1 MLLLLFLSRHYVII
15 IIINKSREYARKK
28 KKSVRSSISTRIVVA
43 VTIIAIV
50 RTLVDDEEEKEARED
65 ENIEA
70 RMCARASTRS
80 EETSRVGRG
89 TSQSRGRKYDG
100 VMVVW
105 RTRSCNEGIV
115 CRGERS
121 FPRRTI
127 TGPLCDRTCGL
138 LLGSVTRGIYR
149 VFQNRNECPSNFS
162 QSHSRRLFPRRGR
175 RRTSRHLFPLTRVAD
190 TRAASLSVFKLKRS
204 CPQA

>member
-15 IIINKSREYARKK
+15 SNSREYARARKK
-28 KKSVRSSISTRIVVA
+28 KKSARSSISTRIVVA
-43 VTIIAIV
+43 VTIIAII
-50 RTLVDDEEEKEARED
+50 RGKEEKEARKD

-80 EETSRVGRG
+80 EETSRVGRR
-89 TSQSRGRKYDG
+89 TSQSGERKYDG
-100 VMVVW
+100 MMVVW

-115 CRGERS
+115 CRDERS

-162 QSHSRRLFPRRGR
+162 QSDSRRPFP
-175 RRTSRHLFPLTRVAD
+175 RRTSRHLDPAYSYRRYARGIIIRFEAEAKLLRLDIRIPLE
-190 TRAASLSVFKLKRS
+190 
-204 CPQA
+204 